1 MNAFFDEPGSLTT
14 IEKGDETLC
23 LADECDHVQ
32 WIPTADISNGR
43 APDCEEC
50 QVFSDKPKSWTWRK
64 VYVKA

>member
-1 MNAFFDEPGSLTT
+1 MSTFFNEPGSLTT
-14 IEKGDETLC
+14 IEKHDETLC

-32 WIPTADISNGR
+32 WISTEAIEKMA
-43 APDCEEC
+43 APDCKKC